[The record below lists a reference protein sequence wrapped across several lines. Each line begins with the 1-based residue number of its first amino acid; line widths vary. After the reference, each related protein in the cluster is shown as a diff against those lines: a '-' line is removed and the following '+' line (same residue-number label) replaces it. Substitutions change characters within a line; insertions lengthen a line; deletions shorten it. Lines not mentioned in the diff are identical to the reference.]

1 MIYLKE
7 KPVTVVI
14 SLLLILSSCSKH
26 TSEDTE
32 YSSAKLVSFLN
43 SSEIAQSSLL
53 SEHEKKGLNHLLED
67 DLARA
72 SLEFNRALASKPKD
86 PLPHFLNALT
96 YHLISKQGDA
106 KKADLAEIGYT
117 LAIKRD
123 PSHAYSYYYRGIL
136 MLEKKKYQEAQND
149 FASAILN
156 KPNQPKFFHGLAVSS
171 YYAHDITTAAGA
183 IDKALSLDPKNPEFL
198 HTAAI
203 IMAAGGEFKKAEIYQ
218 KKLKGFE
225 KHQRKAN
232 FVANR
237 IGDWQSF
244 HKHLKLASEEDTGMA
259 SGGFK
264 ALKEEIKSPE
274 SADEKS
280 TEKTLDQID
289 DRMVIVDV
297 VLILTQEENTDTYGL
312 NLLEKLTLNYSLH
325 HKFGS
330 GFNTNFSSDNGGF
343 STAGAK
349 NSNFQ
354 YFLHSITI
362 PEVSYSINAA
372 TAQGTRSEI
381 LARPSLLAR
390 HGESS
395 HFFSGDNILFGFGT
409 NNNID
414 FKEKEVGIFLVVT
427 PHILD
432 DGRVNIK
439 LDVKRSFF
447 VPQNANVK
455 EGSVAG
461 FQTSTT
467 RLISDVVLEAGDTL
481 VLGGLS
487 DRVHNSDR
495 SGTQVLGD
503 IPILDFFFSKRSETK
518 SYKSVIILVTP
529 RLPHYTYRTSNS
541 LKREATRGR
550 TSLELAAMNEVR
562 GRYTDWF
569 NMYSNLGTVF
579 DKLQG
584 NALYRELRTGDVSLE
599 KWQSKHNILPQ
610 VEAVLESVY

>member
-7 KPVTVVI
+7 KPAAI
-14 SLLLILSSCSKH
+14 ILSLLLILSSCSKH
-26 TSEDTE
+26 ASEDTE

-67 DLARA
+67 DLAQA

-96 YHLISKQGDA
+96 YHLISKQGDV
-106 KKADLAEIGYT
+106 KKAELAEIGYT

-149 FASAILN
+149 FASAVLN

-171 YYAHDITTAAGA
+171 YYARDITTAAGA
-183 IDKALSLDPKNPEFL
+183 IDKALSLDPENPEFL

-203 IMAAGGEFKKAEIYQ
+203 IMAAGGEFKKAATYQ

-244 HKHLKLASEEDTGMA
+244 HKHLKLASEESTGLA

-264 ALKEEIKSPE
+264 ALKEEIKNPE
-274 SADEKS
+274 STDEKS
-280 TEKTLDQID
+280 TEKPLDQID

-312 NLLEKLTLNYSLH
+312 NLLENLKLNYKFDR
-325 HKFGS
+325 KFGRTT
-330 GFNTNFSSDNGGF
+330 NTKVSYSATDTNNGF
-343 STAGAK
+343 STDGTK
-349 NSNFQ
+349 NSFQ
-354 YFLHSITI
+354 YFLHSVTI
-362 PEVSYSINAA
+362 PAVSYSINAA

-390 HGESS
+390 HNKSS

-447 VPQNANVK
+447 VPQNPNVTA
-455 EGSVAG
+455 SSITG

-481 VLGGLS
+481 VLGG
-487 DRVHNSDR
+487 
-495 SGTQVLGD
+495 T
-503 IPILDFFFSKRSETK
+503 E
-518 SYKSVIILVTP
+518 
-529 RLPHYTYRTSNS
+529 
-541 LKREATRGR
+541 
-550 TSLELAAMNEVR
+550 
-562 GRYTDWF
+562 
-569 NMYSNLGTVF
+569 
-579 DKLQG
+579 
-584 NALYRELRTGDVSLE
+584 
-599 KWQSKHNILPQ
+599 
-610 VEAVLESVY
+610 